1 MPDSVNPDPPSGTP
15 GTPGNPENAGPA
27 GSRGSLAPDD
37 ISKVLAGW
45 PFQQGRI
52 NVRRVEGADG
62 RPKMQIR
69 LELGILQLELSGRP
83 DGQRPEGA
91 ESLLEFQKGRLRDYV
106 LKTGRAEGF
115 VISEDEC
122 AALRDEAVQFYHRY
136 VGLFVLEDYD
146 GVIRDTKRNL
156 EALDFC
162 RDFAASEQDRSILEQ
177 FRPYIVMMRTRAD
190 ASKSV
195 AAGQVKAALAV
206 IDAGLEEIRTAMEE
220 IGTGDRFEEANE
232 VVLLRGMRDMLV
244 PKLPV
249 SQRVELQERLKAAL
263 AAENYEL
270 AAILRDELKMLDD

>member
-1 MPDSVNPDPPSGTP
+1 MTDP
-15 GTPGNPENAGPA
+15 
-27 GSRGSLAPDD
+27 APDD

-45 PFQQGRI
+45 PFQSGRI

-69 LELGILQLELSGRP
+69 LELGILQLELTGRP

-91 ESLLEFQKGRLRDYV
+91 ESLLEHQKQRLRQYV
-106 LKTGRAEGF
+106 QKTGRREGF
-115 VISEDEC
+115 VLSEDEC

-156 EALDFC
+156 ESLDFC
-162 RDFAASEQDRSILEQ
+162 RDFAATEQDRRVLEQ

-195 AAGQVKAALAV
+195 AAGQVKTALAV
-206 IDAGLEEIRTAMEE
+206 IDAGLEEIRLAMEE
-220 IGTGDRFEEANE
+220 IGVGDRFEQANE
-232 VVLLRGMRDMLV
+232 VALLRGMREMLV

-263 AAENYEL
+263 SAENYEL